1 MILATK
7 SGTESNSKAD
17 PAPVDPF
24 TVYVRFDQSLPS
36 WPRDLDG
43 WHLRISVSDRA
54 SAAHLDSIL
63 KVTLSNLRSR
73 YRTRKSPAFN
83 DPRSIC
89 WRLIQLL
96 IYGKVRAFEDQTC
109 SMPPDLTS
117 NPLPSTDGL
126 LHKLNW
132 AASFYAIKKIIAEGE
147 PTTGLSAACL
157 PAIATVLLDVQACMG
172 QKAKYMYLRLTMQ

>member
-1 MILATK
+1 MA
-7 SGTESNSKAD
+7 GTF
-17 PAPVDPF
+17 V
-24 TVYVRFDQSLPS
+24 
-36 WPRDLDG
+36 
-43 WHLRISVSDRA
+43 ISVSDRA

-147 PTTGLSAACL
+147 PTTGLSAPCL
-157 PAIATVLLDVQACMG
+157 PAIVTVLLDVQACMG
-172 QKAKYMYLRLTMQ
+172 PESKIYVSPIDDAVRLLFGRKEDARDVGKTQGRRRRSQEQGHEKPA